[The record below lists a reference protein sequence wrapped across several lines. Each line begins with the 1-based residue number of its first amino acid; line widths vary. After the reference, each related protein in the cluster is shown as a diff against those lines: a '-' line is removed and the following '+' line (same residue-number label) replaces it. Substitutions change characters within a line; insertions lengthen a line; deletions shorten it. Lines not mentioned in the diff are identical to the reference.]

1 MQAALLVLLSAASP
15 ITAATPVASLRVDG
29 DRASFMIRA
38 VVDAHAGYRVTID
51 CARHCRKPVHYAET
65 TGDAP
70 LGLFSRDQDNL
81 LFSIWSAGSVYR
93 VPVWSVSDDGLRRI
107 AEIASRGR
115 PDFLSDGDGF
125 AVVRAYEGDGGASPL
140 HARDWTFS
148 DGRFVPSK
156 PARD

>member
-1 MQAALLVLLSAASP
+1 MYTAVLALLSAASSM
-15 ITAATPVASLRVDG
+15 TAATPVASLRANG
-29 DRASFMIRA
+29 DQASFMVK
-38 VVDAHAGYRVTID
+38 VVTDAHAGYRVTID

-93 VPVWSVSDDGLRRI
+93 VLVWSVSDGGVRRI

-115 PDFLSDGDGF
+115 PDFLSDSDGS
-125 AVVRAYEGDGGASPL
+125 AVIRTYEGGGGASPL
-140 HARDWTFS
+140 HAKDWTFS

-156 PARD
+156 PASD

>member
-1 MQAALLVLLSAASP
+1 MYTALLALLPAASAM
-15 ITAATPVASLRVDG
+15 TAAPVASLRVNG
-29 DRASFMIRA
+29 DQASFMVR
-38 VVDAHAGYRVTID
+38 VVTDAQAGYRVTID

-93 VPVWSVSDDGLRRI
+93 VLVWSVSDGGVRRI

-115 PDFLSDGDGF
+115 PDFLSDSDGS
-125 AVVRAYEGDGGASPL
+125 AVVRTYEGDGGASPL
-140 HARDWTFS
+140 HAKDWTFS

-156 PARD
+156 SARD